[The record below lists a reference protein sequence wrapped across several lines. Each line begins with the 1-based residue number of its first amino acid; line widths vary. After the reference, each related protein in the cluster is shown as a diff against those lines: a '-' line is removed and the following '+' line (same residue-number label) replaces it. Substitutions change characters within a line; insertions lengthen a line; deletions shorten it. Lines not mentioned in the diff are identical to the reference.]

1 MNRHKPSPSSLL
13 ALSAILL
20 WGTFATLAVRLR
32 EAPPLL
38 LAGVSLLL
46 GSLWGWPRLRHGR
59 PPWRAVLLGTYG
71 LFTYHLAL
79 FLALRMAPPVEA
91 NLLNYLWPL
100 LIVVL
105 APLFDRARRLTS
117 RHGLAA
123 LLGFAGVVL
132 LLTGGSARVAF
143 ASGPAGGHLLAIAA
157 AFIWATYSL
166 GSARLGAGGVSATS
180 AASALSGALALVAHL
195 ALEPRHA
202 FAAADLPW
210 LALMGLGPMGVAF
223 VAWSAALE
231 RGDPRTIG
239 LLSFLTPLLSTL
251 LLAATGSGRLTAAV
265 GVALVLIVG
274 GALLGTWPVAFRKAR
289 AAARPSRGST
299 GP

>member
-1 MNRHKPSPSSLL
+1 M
-13 ALSAILL
+13 
-20 WGTFATLAVRLR
+20 
-32 EAPPLL
+32 
-38 LAGVSLLL
+38 
-46 GSLWGWPRLRHGR
+46 
-59 PPWRAVLLGTYG
+59 
-71 LFTYHLAL
+71 
-79 FLALRMAPPVEA
+79 
-91 NLLNYLWPL
+91 
-100 LIVVL
+100 
-105 APLFDRARRLTS
+105 
-117 RHGLAA
+117 
-123 LLGFAGVVL
+123 
-132 LLTGGSARVAF
+132 
-143 ASGPAGGHLLAIAA
+143 
-157 AFIWATYSL
+157 
-166 GSARLGAGGVSATS
+166 SATS

-251 LLAATGSGRLTAAV
+251 LLAATGGGRLTAAA
-265 GVALVLIVG
+265 GAALVLIVG
-274 GALLGTWPVAFRKAR
+274 GALLGTWPVAFRTAR